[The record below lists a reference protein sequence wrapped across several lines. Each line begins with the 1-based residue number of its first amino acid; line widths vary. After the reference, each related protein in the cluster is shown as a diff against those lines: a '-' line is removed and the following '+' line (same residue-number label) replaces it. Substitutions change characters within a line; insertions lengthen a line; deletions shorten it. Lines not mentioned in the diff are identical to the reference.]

1 MYQREDLDFA
11 TEYNAA
17 LRQGPPKGTGIFLV
31 LVVAMFTGFLAWANW
46 AEIDEVTRGDGRVIP
61 SGKNQLVQNLEG
73 GIVQEIH
80 VKTGDVVRK
89 GDVLLRIDATG
100 FSSSLGELE
109 AKRSTLDAQIFRLS
123 HELKADSTGA
133 LKFPEELR
141 QRAPSTVAI
150 ESQLYQARRNSLV
163 QQISILKERVEQRRR
178 ELFEQASNL
187 IRLDENLKL
196 AKEEEALKEP
206 LAKRGIVPRTDL
218 IRLQREVADFRGQ
231 FAIAKQTKPRLEA
244 AVREAEAQVEDQRLN
259 FRREAQVKL
268 SEKTAELA
276 IVLQTINGVSDR
288 VLRAEVLAPVEG
300 IVNAVNVNTI
310 GGVVSAGESLVEIV
324 PQEDSLLIEAKI
336 RPSDIAFVH
345 HGQPALVKITAYDFS
360 IYGGLD
366 GEVAQISADSSF
378 DDETKEVFYL
388 VKIKTLT
395 NQLGVNQNKLSI
407 IPGMVASVDILT
419 GKKSVLDYLL
429 KPINKARAEAL
440 RER

>member
-17 LRQGPPKGTGIFLV
+17 LRQGPPKGTGVFLV
-31 LVVAMFTGFLAWANW
+31 VVFAMFAGFLTWANW
-46 AEIDEVTRGDGRVIP
+46 AEVDEVTRGDGRVIP
-61 SGKNQLVQNLEG
+61 SGKNQEVQNLEG
-73 GIVQEIH
+73 GIVKEIN
-80 VKTGDVVRK
+80 VKTGDIVNT

-109 AKRSTLDAQIFRLS
+109 AKRSTLNAQMFRLS

-141 QRAPSTVAI
+141 ERAPSTVAI
-150 ESQLYQARRNSLV
+150 ETQLYQARRSSLE
-163 QQISILKERVEQRRR
+163 QQLSILRERVEQRKR
-178 ELFEQASNL
+178 ELSEQASNL
-187 IRLDENLKL
+187 IRLEENLKL

-206 LAKRGIVPRTDL
+206 LAKRGIVPKTDL

-231 FAIAKQTKPRLEA
+231 LAIAKETKPRLEA
-244 AVREAEAQVEDQRLN
+244 GVREAEALVEDQRLN
-259 FRREAQVKL
+259 FRREAQLKL

-276 IVLQTINGVSDR
+276 IVLQTIKGVSDR
-288 VLRAEVLAPVEG
+288 VLRAEVLAPVGG

-324 PQEDSLLIEAKI
+324 PQDDSLLIEAKI

-345 HGQPALVKITAYDFS
+345 PGQPALVKITAYDFS

-366 GEVAQISADSSF
+366 GEVDQISADSSF
-378 DDETKEVFYL
+378 DEETKEVFYL

-395 NQLGVNQNKLSI
+395 NQLGVKQKKLSI